1 MKLTKIVLATILATG
16 LMSAFTTEALAQ
28 TVSQTQKQEL
38 EVVCEV
44 GAYGQTSNCRAKGTQ
59 EQTQN
64 VVFIRGKAVLG
75 HRVVDTAMD
84 PKVII
89 AGSLALLV
97 GITALVLKARTR

>member
-1 MKLTKIVLATILATG
+1 MKLTKIALATILASG
-16 LMSAFTTEALAQ
+16 LMAAFSTQAMAQ

-75 HRVVDTAMD
+75 HRVVDTAVD
-84 PKVII
+84 PKVV
-89 AGSLALLV
+89 AALSLAILV
-97 GITALVLKARTR
+97 GITALTLKAKTR